1 MFRFTFCKGTTSDA
15 KKSDYFCRK
24 IENDMNYS
32 AYLFDFDYTLADSST
47 GIVKCFRIVLER
59 HGFLSVSE
67 EAIRRTI
74 GKTLEESFAILTG
87 EHDAQTLKEW
97 RSEYTTE
104 ANRYMNVNTR
114 LYPDTL
120 DTLRRLK
127 ADGARIGIISTKYR
141 YRILDFFSDKVEP
154 DFIDLVVGGEDVTH
168 AKPHP
173 EGLLAAMDRLGVSPS
188 QVLYVGDST
197 VDALTAQ
204 AADTDFA
211 GVLTGATTRQELE
224 AYPHTRLMNSLA
236 ELMEP

>member
-1 MFRFTFCKGTTSDA
+1 
-15 KKSDYFCRK
+15 
-24 IENDMNYS
+24 MNYS

-47 GIVKCFRIVLER
+47 GIVKCFRIILER

-114 LYPDTL
+114 LYTL

-141 YRILDFFSDKVEP
+141 YRILDFFSDKAEP

-173 EGLLAAMDRLGVSPS
+173 EGLLAAMDRLGVTPS

-204 AADTDFA
+204 AAGTDFA

-224 AYPHTRLMNSLA
+224 AYPHTRLMNSLS
-236 ELMEP
+236 ELVES

>member
-1 MFRFTFCKGTTSDA
+1 
-15 KKSDYFCRK
+15 
-24 IENDMNYS
+24 MNYS

-141 YRILDFFSDKVEP
+141 YRMLDFFSDKVEP

-173 EGLLAAMDRLGVSPS
+173 EGLLAAMDRLGVTPS

-236 ELMEP
+236 ELVEP

>member
-1 MFRFTFCKGTTSDA
+1 
-15 KKSDYFCRK
+15 
-24 IENDMNYS
+24 MN
-32 AYLFDFDYTLADSST
+32 A
-47 GIVKCFRIVLER
+47 
-59 HGFLSVSE
+59 
-67 EAIRRTI
+67 
-74 GKTLEESFAILTG
+74 
-87 EHDAQTLKEW
+87 
-97 RSEYTTE
+97 
-104 ANRYMNVNTR
+104 NTR

-173 EGLLAAMDRLGVSPS
+173 EGLLAAMDQLGVTPS

-197 VDALTAQ
+197 VEALTAQ

-236 ELMEP
+236 ELVEP

>member
-1 MFRFTFCKGTTSDA
+1 
-15 KKSDYFCRK
+15 
-24 IENDMNYS
+24 MNYS
-32 AYLFDFDYTLADSST
+32 AYLFDFDYTLADSSI

-74 GKTLEESFAILTG
+74 GKTLEKSFAILTG

-104 ANRYMNVNTR
+104 ANRYMNANTR

-173 EGLLAAMDRLGVSPS
+173 EGLLAAMDQLGVTPS

-204 AADTDFA
+204 AAGTDFA

>member
-1 MFRFTFCKGTTSDA
+1 
-15 KKSDYFCRK
+15 
-24 IENDMNYS
+24 MNYS

-59 HGFLSVSE
+59 HGFPSVSE

-74 GKTLEESFAILTG
+74 GKTLEESFVILTG

-173 EGLLAAMDRLGVSPS
+173 EGLLAAMDRLGVTPS

-204 AADTDFA
+204 AAGTDFA
-211 GVLTGATTRQELE
+211 GALTGATTRQELE